1 MWYLFVFKSE
11 VRVLSDQE
19 TCILKLSLTL
29 LGIKFGTAFY
39 LRTFLREEK
48 AEGGIEVQDATVIPP
63 KAHGGSAAQGRAV
76 TRHHLPDHAIL

>member
-1 MWYLFVFKSE
+1 M
-11 VRVLSDQE
+11 LSDQE